1 MYKPHPLYLAGIFLI
16 VCNVL
21 ESSNSVYERHPTAY
35 KVLSLFIAMQTLSWQ
50 DDNLLENLCNANK
63 L

>member
-1 MYKPHPLYLAGIFLI
+1 MHIPHPLYLAGIFFI

-35 KVLSLFIAMQTLSWQ
+35 KLLSPFIAMQTLS
-50 DDNLLENLCNANK
+50 
-63 L
+63 